1 LKILPAENFAYYRQ
15 YPKAKVHKHECF
27 RGTAIALVQSAT
39 TSHLQEDRERVMN
52 PMVDA
57 EVLTVQEVSDLLRVY
72 PATVYRLIRQGKIPS
87 FQIGTDWRF
96 LKHRLVRWMA
106 EQSMDAPQ

>member
-1 LKILPAENFAYYRQ
+1 MFSRHGHCVC
-15 YPKAKVHKHECF
+15 AKRDHFPIYKKKV
-27 RGTAIALVQSAT
+27 
-39 TSHLQEDRERVMN
+39 RVMN
-52 PMVDA
+52 PKAIDY
-57 EVLTVQEVSDLLRVY
+57 EVLTLKEVSNLLRIH

-106 EQSMDAPQ
+106 EQSIDAPQ

>member
-1 LKILPAENFAYYRQ
+1 MKILPAENFAYYRQ

-57 EVLTVQEVSDLLRVY
+57 EVLTVKEVSDLLRVH
-72 PATVYRLIRQGKIPS
+72 PTSVYRLIRQGKIPS
-87 FQIGTDWRF
+87 FQIGAAWRF
-96 LKHRLVRWMA
+96 LTHRLARWIT